1 MNQKIL
7 IRVDA
12 SLQIGSGHL
21 MRMVAL
27 GQLLTDSGN
36 EVHFAT
42 IPYYTPFL
50 TYLGKEPFYL
60 HYLPQ
65 PSQWIQ
71 KKDIEALLSLIVSIN
86 PSWVVLDGYQF
97 STDYEQ
103 TIKNKEVRLLKVDDL
118 PTQHCVADIL
128 LNQNHGAEQMEH
140 SIAPY
145 TKKLAGLK
153 YLLLRREFRKADTKL
168 KAISA
173 SQESLHFFVSLG
185 GGSEIT
191 DLLNYK
197 IVQAFSELKKWNGS
211 ATVIVGKMGKK
222 SRQLIELSKQISWPI
237 HITENVENMASEM
250 FKSDLA
256 IVSGGSTMWE
266 LLHMKVPFLSIS
278 LNQAQ
283 KGYLEFLEK
292 EDLCEN
298 LGWHEQLT
306 PERTASTLQNLVQNV
321 NRRSR
326 ILKNADKL
334 LERENNGKM
343 LLSSLNSKV

>member
-21 MRMVAL
+21 MRMLAL
-27 GQLLTDSGN
+27 GQLLSESGN

-42 IPYYTPFL
+42 IPYYPPFL
-50 TYLGKEPFYL
+50 TYLEKEPFYL

-128 LNQNHGAEQMEH
+128 LNQNHGAEQMGH

-168 KAISA
+168 KAIS
-173 SQESLHFFVSLG
+173 SKESFHFLVSLG

-197 IVQAFSELKKWNGS
+197 IVQAFSEFKKCNWS
-211 ATVIVGKMGKK
+211 ATLIVGEMGKK
-222 SRQLIELSKQISWPI
+222 SRQLIELSKQNSWPI
-237 HITENVENMASEM
+237 HVTGHVEKMASEM

-266 LLHMKVPFLSIS
+266 LLHMRVPFLAIS
-278 LNQAQ
+278 LNKAQ
-283 KGYLEFLEK
+283 QGYLEFLEK
-292 EDLCEN
+292 ENLCDN

-306 PERTASTLQNLVQNV
+306 PERTALTLQNLVQNV

-326 ILKNADKL
+326 MLKYADKL
-334 LERENNGKM
+334 LERENIGKV